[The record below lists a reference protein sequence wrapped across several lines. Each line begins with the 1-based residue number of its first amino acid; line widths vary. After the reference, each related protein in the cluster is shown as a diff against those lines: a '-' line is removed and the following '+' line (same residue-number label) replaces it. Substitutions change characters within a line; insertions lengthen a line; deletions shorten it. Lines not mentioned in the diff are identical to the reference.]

1 MTTLELTEKIVKG
14 IVKYDE
20 EISIKEFPSENENET
35 IIEVLVKEEDLG
47 RVIGKSGATAKAIR
61 TLVQAS
67 SALKDN
73 KFVKINFD
81 KF

>member
-1 MTTLELTEKIVKG
+1 MDYALLTEKIVKAL
-14 IVKYDE
+14 VVDQDAVRV
-20 EISIKEFPSENENET
+20 KEFKDSLENGVHL
-35 IIEVLVKEEDLG
+35 EVMVDEKDLG
-47 RVIGKSGATAKAIR
+47 RVIGKDGKTALAIR

-67 SALKDN
+67 SALHDN